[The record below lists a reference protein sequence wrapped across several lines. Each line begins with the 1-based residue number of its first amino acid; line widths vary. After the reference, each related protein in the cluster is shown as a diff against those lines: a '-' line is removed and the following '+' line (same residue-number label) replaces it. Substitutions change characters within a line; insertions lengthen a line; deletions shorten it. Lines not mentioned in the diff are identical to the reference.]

1 MVPANSYRA
10 SPTPQ
15 YSGYH
20 YVCKLFHIRDYHPLW
35 SAFPNLFYYAL
46 KVNVVVLQPPSGRNQ
61 MGLGCFAFA
70 RHYLRNHYY
79 FLLLRLLRCFSS
91 AGLLLFRDDI
101 PSVYRVAPFRNLRIN
116 VYLPLPEAY
125 RSLSRLSSPPRSK
138 ASSIRP

>member
-35 SAFPNLFYYAL
+35 SAFPNLFYYIL
-46 KVNVVVLQPPSGRNQ
+46 QVNVVVLQPPSGRNQ
-61 MGLGCFAFA
+61 MGLGCFVFA
-70 RHYLRNHYY
+70 RHYLRNHCY

-101 PSVYRVAPFRNLRIN
+101 SSIYRVAPFGNLWIN
-116 VYLPLPEAY
+116 VYLPLPKAY
-125 RSLSRLSSPPRSK
+125 RSLSRPSSPPR
-138 ASSIRP
+138 A